1 MLVKSAR
8 TNQHVTYLE
17 EIFDVLRRYHMKL
30 NPLKCAFEVGFG
42 KFLSFMVSNR
52 EIEANPE
59 KIKAL
64 QDMKSPTRPK
74 EVQRLTGCV
83 AALNRFISK
92 ATDKC
97 VPFFDTLKG
106 SHHFEWT
113 PRCEEAFQKLKE
125 HLGMPPIL
133 SKPIPGDRLSLYLS
147 VSEHA
152 VSFVLIRNE
161 EKVQLPVYYV
171 SKRLLDAESRY
182 FEMEQLAHALMFD
195 IEYVPRAAIKGHVLA
210 DFLVEFSHRPTPATN
225 EEVKVVEWKLYVD
238 GASSEAES
246 SADVMLISLEG
257 HKITSAV
264 RFKFKASNNE
274 AEYEALIAGLRLA
287 SHLKIQRISIFSDS
301 QLVVG
306 QVKEEYQARNERM
319 RAGTKRNTNG
329 DALAKLASLK
339 DSDILRVVPIEEVE
353 RSTIDEKVKAL
364 TIQTVEDWMTPL
376 IQYLADTKLLDNKK
390 EARRVKYIA
399 A

>member
-113 PRCEEAFQKLKE
+113 PRSSSRLDGSFKEALA
-125 HLGMPPIL
+125 LL
-133 SKPIPGDRLSLYLS
+133 PGPY
-147 VSEHA
+147 
-152 VSFVLIRNE
+152 NT
-161 EKVQLPVYYV
+161 
-171 SKRLLDAESRY
+171 
-182 FEMEQLAHALMFD
+182 
-195 IEYVPRAAIKGHVLA
+195 AIKGHVLA

-390 EARRVKYIA
+390 EARFGVPHLIVSDNGKQFDNASTPKFCNDLGIRKDFSAPIHPQSNGQVEAVNKILKYTLKKRLDDLKGK
-399 A
+399 